1 MTSQHQQT
9 LRYQTVKAFLTATKS
24 MLHQFPS
31 DYTQSMGQHIQT
43 LETQLETAYQQRD
56 SQTLQLVSKKA
67 DTLAIGLL
75 DYLDTI
81 NLNTL
86 PTLQA

>member
-1 MTSQHQQT
+1 MTSQHQQI

-43 LETQLETAYQQRD
+43 LEIQLETAYQQCD
-56 SQTLQLVSKKA
+56 AQSLLSVSEKA
-67 DTLAIGLL
+67 DTLAIDLL
-75 DYLDTI
+75 DYLDAI

-86 PTLQA
+86 TALQA